1 MVNKNVE
8 KLVEKMWMLNVDKMK
23 MWNSIYTLLMFFT
36 QKSSY
41 ERFIQKLID
50 RFCTLKNAIFNLL
63 NTSFTLFTHRTTN
76 TTTLLNN
83 KEINF

>member
-1 MVNKNVE
+1 MVNKIVE

-23 MWNSIYTLLMFFT
+23 MWNSENTLLPFFT
-36 QKSSY
+36 QKPSY
-41 ERFIQKLID
+41 KRFMQKLLD
-50 RFCTLKNAIFNLL
+50 RFYTLKIAIFNLL
-63 NTSFTLFTHRTTN
+63 NMSFTSFTHRTTN